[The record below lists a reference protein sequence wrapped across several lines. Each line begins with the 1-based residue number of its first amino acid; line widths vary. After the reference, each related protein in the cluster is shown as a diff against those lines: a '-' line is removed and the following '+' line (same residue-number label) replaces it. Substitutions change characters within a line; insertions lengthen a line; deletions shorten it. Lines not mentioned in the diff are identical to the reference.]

1 MSDKDYRETETGKT
15 GLWRI
20 IDSIEGDKV
29 IWIIVLLL
37 ILISVLAIFSS
48 TPLLSQESRIEIMK
62 SHGKVAVAGLALIF
76 ILYKF
81 VTKIGIY
88 RFFSQFGFILSIAL
102 LIILDGHGHLD
113 IGPLKAAYRNGA
125 WRTLEVNG
133 LQIHVFE
140 IVKVTMVMYLAWAFH
155 ALKEDRE
162 AMEQGAES
170 PTLRIANWLSEKK
183 GLEFMKK
190 PFAKRVLYVYGPAL
204 LTCALVMPGSNSSAI
219 FIALIL
225 IGTMLIGGT
234 PIRELLAAGA
244 AMIVLGALAFG
255 IYKISDGKMMSRMA
269 TFESRMS
276 ANYDTEILEKYRKGS
291 AEFYTALD
299 SIRQPYGAKVAV
311 YEGKLLGK
319 GIGNSTQKYS
329 VTHIY
334 SDYMY
339 SFIIEEYGLLGGIF
353 IIILY
358 LSLLARSSMIV
369 RMCSNEFAK
378 IAIGGLAFLITGQ
391 AFLHILVNSGII
403 PMTGQ
408 TLPLL
413 SDGASAFLTSCLAFG
428 IILSV
433 SRMAK
438 KKMKNV
444 EDAQLKYTDDIQAR
458 ISILE
463 QIEDDQQ
470 Q

>member
-1 MSDKDYRETETGKT
+1 MEDKDYREPETDKK

-62 SHGKVAVAGLALIF
+62 SHGKVAIAGLALIF
-76 ILYKF
+76 VLYKF

-88 RFFSQFGFILSIAL
+88 RFFSQFGFFVSLVL
-102 LIILDGHGHLD
+102 LILLDGHCKLGFINAQYL
-113 IGPLKAAYRNGA
+113 NGA
-125 WRTLEVNG
+125 WRTLSLMGV
-133 LQIHVFE
+133 QIHVFE
-140 IVKVTMVMYLAWAFH
+140 VVKVAMVMYLAWALH
-155 ALKEDRE
+155 ALKQDRE
-162 AMEQGAES
+162 ALERGEKS
-170 PTLRIANWLSEKK
+170 PTFWLANSLAEKR
-183 GLEFMKK
+183 GFEFMSK
-190 PFAKRVLYVYGPAL
+190 PFAKRSLYIYLPSL
-204 LTCALVMPGSNSSAI
+204 LVCGLVMPGSNSSAI
-219 FIALIL
+219 FIAFIL
-225 IGTMLIGGT
+225 IGTMLIGGI
-234 PIRELLAAGA
+234 PFKELLAAGA
-244 AMIVLGALAFG
+244 AMMVMACILFG
-255 IYKISDGKMMSRMA
+255 IYKASDGQQMRRMA
-269 TFESRMS
+269 TFESRMK
-276 ANYDTEILEKYRKGS
+276 ANYDTEILEKHRKES
-291 AEFYTALD
+291 PEFYHALD
-299 SIRQPYGAKVAV
+299 SIRQPYGARVAV
-311 YEGKLLGK
+311 HEGKLIGK

-334 SDYMY
+334 SDYMF
-339 SFIIEEYGLLGGIF
+339 SFIVEEYGLLGGIF

-358 LSLLARSSMIV
+358 LSLLARSSMTI
-369 RMCSNEFAK
+369 RLCSNEFAK

-391 AFLHILVNSGII
+391 AFLHIMVNSGII

-438 KKMKNV
+438 KKTRSV
-444 EDAQLKYTDDIQAR
+444 EEAQFKSSDDIQAR
-458 ISILE
+458 LSILE
-463 QIEDDQQ
+463 QIDDEQQ
-470 Q
+470 L

>member
-1 MSDKDYRETETGKT
+1 MEDKDYREPETEKK

-62 SHGKVAVAGLALIF
+62 SHGKVAIAGLALIF
-76 ILYKF
+76 VLYKF

-88 RFFSQFGFILSIAL
+88 RFFSQFGFFVSLVL
-102 LIILDGHGHLD
+102 LILLDGHCKLGFINAQYL
-113 IGPLKAAYRNGA
+113 NGA
-125 WRTLEVNG
+125 WRTLSLMGV
-133 LQIHVFE
+133 QIHVFE
-140 IVKVTMVMYLAWAFH
+140 VVKVAMVMYLAWALH
-155 ALKEDRE
+155 ALKQDRE
-162 AMEQGAES
+162 ALERGEKS
-170 PTLRIANWLSEKK
+170 PTFWLANSLAEKK
-183 GLEFMKK
+183 GFEFMAK
-190 PFAKRVLYVYGPAL
+190 PFAKRSLYIYLPSL
-204 LTCALVMPGSNSSAI
+204 LVCGLVMPGSNSSAI

-225 IGTMLIGGT
+225 IGTMLIGGI
-234 PIRELLAAGA
+234 PFKELLAAGA
-244 AMIVLGALAFG
+244 AMMVMAGILFG
-255 IYKISDGKMMSRMA
+255 IYKASDGQQMRRMA
-269 TFESRMS
+269 TLESRMK
-276 ANYDTEILEKYRKGS
+276 ANYDTEILEKYRKERP
-291 AEFYTALD
+291 EFYHALD
-299 SIRQPYGAKVAV
+299 SIRQPYGARAAV
-311 YEGKLLGK
+311 HEGKLIGK

-334 SDYMY
+334 TDYMF

-358 LSLLARSSMIV
+358 LSLLARSSMTI
-369 RMCSNEFAK
+369 RLCSNEFAK

-391 AFLHILVNSGII
+391 AFLHIMVNSGII

-413 SDGASAFLTSCLAFG
+413 SDGASAFLSSCLAFG

-438 KKMKNV
+438 KKTRSV
-444 EDAQLKYTDDIQAR
+444 EEAQFKSSDDIQAR
-458 ISILE
+458 LSILE
-463 QIEDDQQ
+463 QIDDEQQ
-470 Q
+470 L

>member
-1 MSDKDYRETETGKT
+1 MEHTESKT
-15 GLWRI
+15 PEITRRGLWNF
-20 IDSIEGDKV
+20 IDNIKGDKV

-48 TPLLSQESRIEIMK
+48 TPLLSEESRIEIMK
-62 SHGKVAVAGLALIF
+62 SHGKVAIAGLALIF

-81 VTKIGIY
+81 ITKIGIY
-88 RFFSQFGFILSIAL
+88 RFFSQFGFIVSIGL
-102 LIILDGHGHLD
+102 LLILDGHGHLD

-125 WRTLEVNG
+125 WRTLEIYG
-133 LQIHVFE
+133 LQIHVYE
-140 IVKVTMVMYLAWAFH
+140 IVKVAMVMYLAWAFH
-155 ALKEDRE
+155 ALKTDRE
-162 AMEQGAES
+162 DIEQGYES
-170 PTLRIANWLSEKK
+170 TALRIANRLGEKK

-190 PFAKRVLYVYGPAL
+190 PFAKRILYIYAPAL

-225 IGTMLIGGT
+225 IGTMLIGGI
-234 PIRELLAAGA
+234 PVKEILAAGA
-244 AMIVLGALAFG
+244 AMLVMGGILFG
-255 IYKISDGKMMSRMA
+255 IYKASDGKLMGRMA
-269 TFESRMS
+269 TLESRMS
-276 ANYDTEILEKYRKGS
+276 ANYDTEILKKYRTGS
-291 AEFYTALD
+291 ADFYEALD

-311 YEGKLLGK
+311 HEGKLLGK

-463 QIEDDQQ
+463 QIEDDHQQ
-470 Q
+470 

>member
-1 MSDKDYRETETGKT
+1 MEDKDYREPETEKK

-62 SHGKVAVAGLALIF
+62 SHGKVAIAGLALIF
-76 ILYKF
+76 VLYKF

-88 RFFSQFGFILSIAL
+88 RFFSQFGFFVSLGL
-102 LIILDGHGHLD
+102 LILLDGHCDLGF
-113 IGPLKAAYRNGA
+113 IKAQYLNGA
-125 WRTLEVNG
+125 WRTLSLMGV
-133 LQIHVFE
+133 QIHVFE
-140 IVKVTMVMYLAWAFH
+140 VVKVAMVMYLAWALH
-155 ALKEDRE
+155 ALKQDRE
-162 AMEQGAES
+162 ALERGGKS
-170 PTLRIANWLSEKK
+170 PTFWIANSLAEKK
-183 GLEFMKK
+183 GFEFMAK
-190 PFAKRVLYVYGPAL
+190 PFAKRSLYIYLPSL
-204 LTCALVMPGSNSSAI
+204 LVCGLVMPGSNSSAI

-225 IGTMLIGGT
+225 IGTMLIGGI
-234 PIRELLAAGA
+234 PFKELLAAGA
-244 AMIVLGALAFG
+244 AMMVMAGILFG
-255 IYKISDGKMMSRMA
+255 IYKASDGQQMRRMA
-269 TFESRMS
+269 TLESRIK
-276 ANYDTEILEKYRKGS
+276 ANYDTEILEKYRKES
-291 AEFYTALD
+291 PEFYHALD
-299 SIRQPYGAKVAV
+299 SIRQPYGARVAV
-311 YEGKLLGK
+311 HEGKLIGK

-334 SDYMY
+334 SDYMF

-358 LSLLARSSMIV
+358 LSLLARSSMTI
-369 RMCSNEFAK
+369 RLCSNEFAK

-391 AFLHILVNSGII
+391 AFLHIMVNSGII

-438 KKMKNV
+438 KKTRSV
-444 EDAQLKYTDDIQAR
+444 EEAQFKSSDDIQAR
-458 ISILE
+458 LSILE
-463 QIEDDQQ
+463 QIDDEQQ
-470 Q
+470 L

>member
-1 MSDKDYRETETGKT
+1 MEDKDYREPETEKK

-62 SHGKVAVAGLALIF
+62 SHGKVAIAGLALIF
-76 ILYKF
+76 VLYKF

-88 RFFSQFGFILSIAL
+88 RFFSQFGFFVSLVL
-102 LIILDGHGHLD
+102 LILLDGHCDLGF
-113 IGPLKAAYRNGA
+113 IKAQYLNGA
-125 WRTLEVNG
+125 WRTLSLMGV
-133 LQIHVFE
+133 QIHVFE
-140 IVKVTMVMYLAWAFH
+140 VVKVAMVMYLAWALH
-155 ALKEDRE
+155 ALKQDRE
-162 AMEQGAES
+162 ALERGEKS
-170 PTLRIANWLSEKK
+170 PTFWLANSLAEKK
-183 GLEFMKK
+183 GFEFMAK
-190 PFAKRVLYVYGPAL
+190 PFAKRSLYIYLPSL
-204 LTCALVMPGSNSSAI
+204 LVCGLVMPGSNSSAI

-225 IGTMLIGGT
+225 IGTMLIGGI
-234 PIRELLAAGA
+234 PFKELLAAGV
-244 AMIVLGALAFG
+244 AMMVMGGILFG
-255 IYKISDGKMMSRMA
+255 IYKASDGQLMRRMA
-269 TFESRMS
+269 TFESRMK
-276 ANYDTEILEKYRKGS
+276 ANYDTEILEKYRKES
-291 AEFYTALD
+291 PEFYHALD
-299 SIRQPYGAKVAV
+299 SIRQPYGARVAV
-311 YEGKLLGK
+311 HEGKLIGK

-334 SDYMY
+334 SDYMF

-358 LSLLARSSMIV
+358 LSLLARSSMTI
-369 RMCSNEFAK
+369 RLCSNEFAK

-391 AFLHILVNSGII
+391 AFLHIMVNSGII

-438 KKMKNV
+438 KKTRSV
-444 EDAQLKYTDDIQAR
+444 EEAQFKSSDDIQAR
-458 ISILE
+458 LSILE
-463 QIEDDQQ
+463 QIDDEQQ
-470 Q
+470 L

>member
-1 MSDKDYRETETGKT
+1 MEDKDYREPETEKK

-62 SHGKVAVAGLALIF
+62 SHGKVAIAGLALIF
-76 ILYKF
+76 VLYKF

-88 RFFSQFGFILSIAL
+88 RFFSQFGFFVSLAL
-102 LIILDGHGHLD
+102 LILLDGHCKLGFINAQYL
-113 IGPLKAAYRNGA
+113 NGA
-125 WRTLEVNG
+125 WRTLSLMGV
-133 LQIHVFE
+133 QIHVFE
-140 IVKVTMVMYLAWAFH
+140 VVKVAMVMYLAWALH
-155 ALKEDRE
+155 ALKQDRE
-162 AMEQGAES
+162 ALERGEKS
-170 PTLRIANWLSEKK
+170 PTFWLANSLAEKK
-183 GLEFMKK
+183 GFEFMAK
-190 PFAKRVLYVYGPAL
+190 PFAKRSLYIYLPSL
-204 LTCALVMPGSNSSAI
+204 LVCGLVMPGSNSSAI

-225 IGTMLIGGT
+225 IGTMLIGGI
-234 PIRELLAAGA
+234 PFKELLAAGA
-244 AMIVLGALAFG
+244 AMMVMAGILFG
-255 IYKISDGKMMSRMA
+255 IYKASDGQLMRRMA
-269 TFESRMS
+269 TFESRMK
-276 ANYDTEILEKYRKGS
+276 ANYDTEILEKYRKES
-291 AEFYTALD
+291 PEFYHALD
-299 SIRQPYGAKVAV
+299 SIRQPYGARVAV
-311 YEGKLLGK
+311 HEGKLIGK

-334 SDYMY
+334 SDYMF

-358 LSLLARSSMIV
+358 LSLLARSSMTI
-369 RMCSNEFAK
+369 RLCSNEFAK

-391 AFLHILVNSGII
+391 AFLHIMVNSGII

-438 KKMKNV
+438 KKTRSV
-444 EDAQLKYTDDIQAR
+444 EEAQFKSSDDIQAR
-458 ISILE
+458 LSILE
-463 QIEDDQQ
+463 QIDDEQQ
-470 Q
+470 L

>member
-1 MSDKDYRETETGKT
+1 MEDKDYREPETDKK

-62 SHGKVAVAGLALIF
+62 SHGKVAIAGLALIF
-76 ILYKF
+76 VLYKF

-88 RFFSQFGFILSIAL
+88 RFFSQFGFFVSLVL
-102 LIILDGHGHLD
+102 LILLDGHCKLGFINAQYL
-113 IGPLKAAYRNGA
+113 NGA
-125 WRTLEVNG
+125 WRTLSLMGV
-133 LQIHVFE
+133 QIHVFE
-140 IVKVTMVMYLAWAFH
+140 VVKVAMVMYLAWALH
-155 ALKEDRE
+155 ALKQDRE
-162 AMEQGAES
+162 ALERGEKS
-170 PTLRIANWLSEKK
+170 PTFWLANSLAEKK
-183 GLEFMKK
+183 GFEFMSK
-190 PFAKRVLYVYGPAL
+190 PFAKRSLYIYLPSL
-204 LTCALVMPGSNSSAI
+204 LVCGLVMPGSNSSAI
-219 FIALIL
+219 FIAFIL
-225 IGTMLIGGT
+225 IGTMLIGGI
-234 PIRELLAAGA
+234 PFKELLAAGA
-244 AMIVLGALAFG
+244 AMMVMACILFG
-255 IYKISDGKMMSRMA
+255 IYKASDGQLMRRMA
-269 TFESRMS
+269 TFESRMK
-276 ANYDTEILEKYRKGS
+276 ANYDTEILEKHRKES
-291 AEFYTALD
+291 PEFYHALD
-299 SIRQPYGAKVAV
+299 SIRQPYGARVAV
-311 YEGKLLGK
+311 HEGKLIGK

-334 SDYMY
+334 SDYMF
-339 SFIIEEYGLLGGIF
+339 SFIVEEYGLLGGIF

-358 LSLLARSSMIV
+358 LSLLARSSMTI
-369 RMCSNEFAK
+369 RLCSNEFAK

-391 AFLHILVNSGII
+391 AFLHIMVNSGII

-438 KKMKNV
+438 KKTRSV
-444 EDAQLKYTDDIQAR
+444 EEAQFKSSDDIQAR
-458 ISILE
+458 LSILE
-463 QIEDDQQ
+463 QIDDEQQ
-470 Q
+470 L

>member
-1 MSDKDYRETETGKT
+1 MEGKDYREPETDKK

-62 SHGKVAVAGLALIF
+62 SHGKVAIAGLALIF
-76 ILYKF
+76 VLYKF

-88 RFFSQFGFILSIAL
+88 RFFSQFGFFVSLVL
-102 LIILDGHGHLD
+102 LILLDGHCKLGFINAQYL
-113 IGPLKAAYRNGA
+113 NGA
-125 WRTLEVNG
+125 WRTLSLMGV
-133 LQIHVFE
+133 QIHVFE
-140 IVKVTMVMYLAWAFH
+140 VVKVAMVMYLAWALH
-155 ALKEDRE
+155 ALKQDRE
-162 AMEQGAES
+162 ALERGEKS
-170 PTLRIANWLSEKK
+170 PTFWLANSLAEKK
-183 GLEFMKK
+183 GFEFMSK
-190 PFAKRVLYVYGPAL
+190 PFAKRSLYIYLPSL
-204 LTCALVMPGSNSSAI
+204 LVCGLVMPGSNSSAI
-219 FIALIL
+219 FIAFIL
-225 IGTMLIGGT
+225 IGTMLIGGI
-234 PIRELLAAGA
+234 PFKELLAAGA
-244 AMIVLGALAFG
+244 AMMVMACILFG
-255 IYKISDGKMMSRMA
+255 IYKASDGQQMRRMA
-269 TFESRMS
+269 TFESRMK
-276 ANYDTEILEKYRKGS
+276 ANYDTEILEKHRKES
-291 AEFYTALD
+291 PEFYHALD
-299 SIRQPYGAKVAV
+299 SIRQPYGARVAV
-311 YEGKLLGK
+311 HEGKLIGK

-334 SDYMY
+334 SDYMF
-339 SFIIEEYGLLGGIF
+339 SFIVEEYGLLGGIF

-358 LSLLARSSMIV
+358 LSLLARSSMTI
-369 RMCSNEFAK
+369 RLCSTEFAK

-391 AFLHILVNSGII
+391 AFLHIMVNSGII

-438 KKMKNV
+438 KKTRSV
-444 EDAQLKYTDDIQAR
+444 EEAQFKSSDDIQAR
-458 ISILE
+458 LSILE
-463 QIEDDQQ
+463 QIDDEQQ
-470 Q
+470 L

>member
-1 MSDKDYRETETGKT
+1 MEDKDYREPETEKK

-62 SHGKVAVAGLALIF
+62 SHGKVAIAGLALIF
-76 ILYKF
+76 VLYKF

-88 RFFSQFGFILSIAL
+88 RFFSQFGFFVSLGL
-102 LIILDGHGHLD
+102 LILLDGHCDLGF
-113 IGPLKAAYRNGA
+113 IKAQYLNGA
-125 WRTLEVNG
+125 WRTLSLMGV
-133 LQIHVFE
+133 QIHVFE
-140 IVKVTMVMYLAWAFH
+140 VVKVAMVMYLAWALH
-155 ALKEDRE
+155 ALKQDRE
-162 AMEQGAES
+162 ALERGEKS
-170 PTLRIANWLSEKK
+170 PTFWLANSLAEKK
-183 GLEFMKK
+183 GFEFMAK
-190 PFAKRVLYVYGPAL
+190 PFAKRSLYIYLPSL
-204 LTCALVMPGSNSSAI
+204 LVCGLVMPGSNSSAI

-225 IGTMLIGGT
+225 IGTMLIGGI
-234 PIRELLAAGA
+234 PFKELLAAGA
-244 AMIVLGALAFG
+244 AMMVMAGILFG
-255 IYKISDGKMMSRMA
+255 IYKASDGQQMRRMA
-269 TFESRMS
+269 TLESRMK
-276 ANYDTEILEKYRKGS
+276 ANYDTEILEKYRKES
-291 AEFYTALD
+291 PEFYHALD
-299 SIRQPYGAKVAV
+299 SIRQPYGARVAV
-311 YEGKLLGK
+311 HEGKLIGK

-334 SDYMY
+334 SDYMF

-358 LSLLARSSMIV
+358 LSLLARSSMTI
-369 RMCSNEFAK
+369 RLCSNEFAK

-391 AFLHILVNSGII
+391 AFLHIMVNSGII

-438 KKMKNV
+438 KKTRSV
-444 EDAQLKYTDDIQAR
+444 EEAQFKSSDDIQAR
-458 ISILE
+458 LSILE
-463 QIEDDQQ
+463 QIDDEQQ
-470 Q
+470 L

>member
-1 MSDKDYRETETGKT
+1 MEDKDYREPETEKK

-62 SHGKVAVAGLALIF
+62 SHGKVAIAGLALIF
-76 ILYKF
+76 VLYKF

-88 RFFSQFGFILSIAL
+88 RFFSQFGFFVSLVL
-102 LIILDGHGHLD
+102 LILLDGHCKLGFINAQYL
-113 IGPLKAAYRNGA
+113 NGA
-125 WRTLEVNG
+125 WRTLSLMGV
-133 LQIHVFE
+133 QIHVFE
-140 IVKVTMVMYLAWAFH
+140 VVKVAMVMYLAWALH
-155 ALKEDRE
+155 ALKQDRE
-162 AMEQGAES
+162 ALERGEKS
-170 PTLRIANWLSEKK
+170 PTFWLANSLAEKK
-183 GLEFMKK
+183 GFEFMEK
-190 PFAKRVLYVYGPAL
+190 PFAKRSLYIYLPSL
-204 LTCALVMPGSNSSAI
+204 LVCGLVMPGSNSSAI

-225 IGTMLIGGT
+225 IGTMLIGGI
-234 PIRELLAAGA
+234 PFKELLAAGA
-244 AMIVLGALAFG
+244 AMMVMAGILFG
-255 IYKISDGKMMSRMA
+255 IYKASDGQQMRRMA
-269 TFESRMS
+269 TLESRMK
-276 ANYDTEILEKYRKGS
+276 ANYDTEILEKYRKES
-291 AEFYTALD
+291 PEFYHALD
-299 SIRQPYGAKVAV
+299 SIRQPYGARVAV
-311 YEGKLLGK
+311 HEGKLIGK

-334 SDYMY
+334 SDYMF

-358 LSLLARSSMIV
+358 LSLLARSSMTI
-369 RMCSNEFAK
+369 RLCSNEFAK

-391 AFLHILVNSGII
+391 AFLHIMVNSGII

-438 KKMKNV
+438 KKTRSV
-444 EDAQLKYTDDIQAR
+444 EEAQFKSSDDIQAR
-458 ISILE
+458 LSILE
-463 QIEDDQQ
+463 QIDDEQQ
-470 Q
+470 L

>member
-1 MSDKDYRETETGKT
+1 MEDKDYREPETEKK

-62 SHGKVAVAGLALIF
+62 SHGKVAIAGLALIF
-76 ILYKF
+76 VLYKF

-88 RFFSQFGFILSIAL
+88 RFFSQFGFFVSLVL
-102 LIILDGHGHLD
+102 LILLDGHCKLGFINAQYL
-113 IGPLKAAYRNGA
+113 NGA
-125 WRTLEVNG
+125 WRTLSLMGV
-133 LQIHVFE
+133 QIHVFE
-140 IVKVTMVMYLAWAFH
+140 VVKVAMVMYLAWALH
-155 ALKEDRE
+155 ALKQDRE
-162 AMEQGAES
+162 ALERGEKS
-170 PTLRIANWLSEKK
+170 PTFWLANSLAEKK
-183 GLEFMKK
+183 GFEFMAK
-190 PFAKRVLYVYGPAL
+190 PFAKRSLYIYLPSVLVCG
-204 LTCALVMPGSNSSAI
+204 LVMPGSNSSAI

-225 IGTMLIGGT
+225 IGTMLIGGI
-234 PIRELLAAGA
+234 PFKELLAAGA
-244 AMIVLGALAFG
+244 AMMVMAGILFG
-255 IYKISDGKMMSRMA
+255 IYKASDGQLMRRMA
-269 TFESRMS
+269 TLESRMK
-276 ANYDTEILEKYRKGS
+276 ANYDTEILEKYRKES
-291 AEFYTALD
+291 PEFYHALD
-299 SIRQPYGAKVAV
+299 SIRQPYGARVAV
-311 YEGKLLGK
+311 HEGKLIGK

-334 SDYMY
+334 SDYMF

-358 LSLLARSSMIV
+358 LSLLARSSMTI
-369 RMCSNEFAK
+369 RLCSNEFAK

-391 AFLHILVNSGII
+391 AFLHIMVNSGII

-438 KKMKNV
+438 KKTRSV
-444 EDAQLKYTDDIQAR
+444 EEAQFKSSDDIQAR
-458 ISILE
+458 LSILE
-463 QIEDDQQ
+463 QIDDEQQ
-470 Q
+470 L

>member
-1 MSDKDYRETETGKT
+1 MEDKDYREPETEKK

-62 SHGKVAVAGLALIF
+62 SHGKVAIAGLALIF
-76 ILYKF
+76 VLYKF

-88 RFFSQFGFILSIAL
+88 RFFSQFGFFVSLVL
-102 LIILDGHGHLD
+102 LILLDGHCKLGFINAQYL
-113 IGPLKAAYRNGA
+113 NGA
-125 WRTLEVNG
+125 WRTLSLMGV
-133 LQIHVFE
+133 QIHVFE
-140 IVKVTMVMYLAWAFH
+140 VVKVAMVMYLAWALH
-155 ALKEDRE
+155 ALKQDRE
-162 AMEQGAES
+162 ALERGEKS
-170 PTLRIANWLSEKK
+170 PTFWLANSLAEKK
-183 GLEFMKK
+183 GFEFMAK
-190 PFAKRVLYVYGPAL
+190 PLAKRSLYIYLPSVLVCG
-204 LTCALVMPGSNSSAI
+204 LVMPGSNSSAI

-225 IGTMLIGGT
+225 IGTMLIGGI
-234 PIRELLAAGA
+234 PLKELLAAGA
-244 AMIVLGALAFG
+244 AMMVMAGILFG
-255 IYKISDGKMMSRMA
+255 IYKASDGQLMRRMA
-269 TFESRMS
+269 TFESRMK
-276 ANYDTEILEKYRKGS
+276 ANYDTEILEKYRKES
-291 AEFYTALD
+291 AEFYHALD
-299 SIRQPYGAKVAV
+299 SIRQPYGARVAV
-311 YEGKLLGK
+311 HEGKLIGK

-334 SDYMY
+334 SDYMF

-358 LSLLARSSMIV
+358 LSLLARSSMTI
-369 RMCSNEFAK
+369 RLCSNEFAK

-391 AFLHILVNSGII
+391 AFLHIMVNSGII

-438 KKMKNV
+438 KKTRSV
-444 EDAQLKYTDDIQAR
+444 EEAQFKSSDDIQAR
-458 ISILE
+458 LSILE
-463 QIEDDQQ
+463 QIDDEQQ
-470 Q
+470 L

>member
-1 MSDKDYRETETGKT
+1 MEDKDYREPETEKK

-62 SHGKVAVAGLALIF
+62 SHGKVAITGLALIF
-76 ILYKF
+76 VLYKF

-88 RFFSQFGFILSIAL
+88 RFFSQFGFFVSLVL
-102 LIILDGHGHLD
+102 LILLDGHCKLGFINAQYL
-113 IGPLKAAYRNGA
+113 NGA
-125 WRTLEVNG
+125 WRTLSLMGV
-133 LQIHVFE
+133 QIHVFE
-140 IVKVTMVMYLAWAFH
+140 VVKVAMVMYLAWALH
-155 ALKEDRE
+155 ALKQDRE
-162 AMEQGAES
+162 ALERGEKS
-170 PTLRIANWLSEKK
+170 PTFWLANSLAEKK
-183 GLEFMKK
+183 GFEFMAK
-190 PFAKRVLYVYGPAL
+190 PFAKRSLYIYLPSL
-204 LTCALVMPGSNSSAI
+204 LVCGLVMPGSNSSAI

-225 IGTMLIGGT
+225 IGTMLIGGI
-234 PIRELLAAGA
+234 PFKELLAAGA
-244 AMIVLGALAFG
+244 AMMVMAGILFG
-255 IYKISDGKMMSRMA
+255 IYKASDGQQMRRMA
-269 TFESRMS
+269 TLESRMK
-276 ANYDTEILEKYRKGS
+276 ANYDTEILEKYRKES
-291 AEFYTALD
+291 PEFYHALD
-299 SIRQPYGAKVAV
+299 SIRQPYGARVAV
-311 YEGKLLGK
+311 HEGKLIGK

-334 SDYMY
+334 SDYMF

-358 LSLLARSSMIV
+358 LSLLARSSMTI
-369 RMCSNEFAK
+369 RLCSNEFAK

-391 AFLHILVNSGII
+391 AFLHIMVNSGII

-438 KKMKNV
+438 KKTRSV
-444 EDAQLKYTDDIQAR
+444 EEAQFKSSDDIQAR
-458 ISILE
+458 LSILE
-463 QIEDDQQ
+463 QIDDEQQ
-470 Q
+470 L

>member
-1 MSDKDYRETETGKT
+1 MAEMDYREPETEKK

-48 TPLLSQESRIEIMK
+48 TPLLSEESRIEIMK
-62 SHGKVAVAGLALIF
+62 SHGLVAVSGLALIF
-76 ILYKF
+76 VLYKF
-81 VTKIGIY
+81 VTRIGIY
-88 RFFSQFGFILSIAL
+88 RFFSQFGFFVSLILL
-102 LIILDGHGHLD
+102 LILDGHGNLGF
-113 IGPLKAAYRNGA
+113 IRAQYLNGA
-125 WRTLEVNG
+125 WRTLEMFG

-140 IVKVTMVMYLAWAFH
+140 VVKVAMVMYLAWAMH
-155 ALKEDRE
+155 ALKQDKE
-162 AMEQGAES
+162 ALEQGLKS
-170 PTLRIANWLSEKK
+170 PTLSIANRVAEKK
-183 GLEFMKK
+183 GMEFMAR
-190 PFAKRVLYVYGPAL
+190 PFSKRALYIYLPSL
-204 LTCALVMPGSNSSAI
+204 LVCGLVMPGSNSSAI

-225 IGTMLIGGT
+225 IGIMLIGGI
-234 PIRELLAAGA
+234 PIKELLAAGA
-244 AMIVLGALAFG
+244 AMVVMVGILFG
-255 IYKISDGKMMSRMA
+255 IYKATDGEVMGRMA
-269 TFESRMS
+269 TFESRVK
-276 ANYDTEILEKYRKGS
+276 ANYDTEILEKYREGS
-291 AEFYTALD
+291 AEFYNALD

-311 YEGKLLGK
+311 HEGKLLGK

-334 SDYMY
+334 SDYMF
-339 SFIIEEYGLLGGIF
+339 SFIIEEYGLIGGLF

-369 RMCSNEFAK
+369 RLCSNEFAK

-413 SDGASAFLTSCLAFG
+413 SDGASAFLISCLAFG
-428 IILSV
+428 IILSI
-433 SRMAK
+433 SRMANK
-438 KKMKNV
+438 KIKTV
-444 EDAQLKYTDDIQAR
+444 EESELRSADDIQAR
-458 ISILE
+458 MMILE
-463 QIEDDQQ
+463 QIDDEQQ
-470 Q
+470 S

>member
-1 MSDKDYRETETGKT
+1 MEDKDYREPETEKK

-62 SHGKVAVAGLALIF
+62 SHGKVAIAGLALIF
-76 ILYKF
+76 VLYKF

-88 RFFSQFGFILSIAL
+88 RFFSQFGFFVSLVL
-102 LIILDGHGHLD
+102 LILLDGHCKLGFINAQYL
-113 IGPLKAAYRNGA
+113 NGA
-125 WRTLEVNG
+125 WRTLSLMGV
-133 LQIHVFE
+133 QIHVFE
-140 IVKVTMVMYLAWAFH
+140 VVKVAMVMYLAWALH
-155 ALKEDRE
+155 ALKQDRE
-162 AMEQGAES
+162 ALERGEKS
-170 PTLRIANWLSEKK
+170 PTFWLANSLAEKK
-183 GLEFMKK
+183 GFEFMAK
-190 PFAKRVLYVYGPAL
+190 PFAKRSLYIYLPSL
-204 LTCALVMPGSNSSAI
+204 LVCGLVMPGSNSSAI

-225 IGTMLIGGT
+225 IGTMLIGGI
-234 PIRELLAAGA
+234 PFKELLAAGA
-244 AMIVLGALAFG
+244 AMMVMAGILFG
-255 IYKISDGKMMSRMA
+255 IYKTSDGQQMRRMA
-269 TFESRMS
+269 TLESRMK
-276 ANYDTEILEKYRKGS
+276 ANYDTEILEKYRKES
-291 AEFYTALD
+291 PEFYHALD
-299 SIRQPYGAKVAV
+299 SIRQPYGARVAV
-311 YEGKLLGK
+311 HEGKLIGK

-334 SDYMY
+334 SDYMF

-358 LSLLARSSMIV
+358 LSLLARSSMTI
-369 RMCSNEFAK
+369 RLCSNEFAK

-391 AFLHILVNSGII
+391 AFLHIMVNSGII

-438 KKMKNV
+438 KKTRSV
-444 EDAQLKYTDDIQAR
+444 EEAQFKSSDDIQAR
-458 ISILE
+458 LSILE
-463 QIEDDQQ
+463 QIDDEQQ
-470 Q
+470 L

>member
-1 MSDKDYRETETGKT
+1 MEDKDYREPETEKK

-62 SHGKVAVAGLALIF
+62 SHGKVAIAGLALIF
-76 ILYKF
+76 VLYKF

-88 RFFSQFGFILSIAL
+88 RFFSQFGFFVSLVL
-102 LIILDGHGHLD
+102 LILLDGHCKLGFINAQYL
-113 IGPLKAAYRNGA
+113 NGA
-125 WRTLEVNG
+125 WRTLSLMGV
-133 LQIHVFE
+133 QIHVFE
-140 IVKVTMVMYLAWAFH
+140 VVKVAMVMYLAWALH
-155 ALKEDRE
+155 ALKQDRE
-162 AMEQGAES
+162 ALERGGKS
-170 PTLRIANWLSEKK
+170 PTFWLANSLAEKK
-183 GLEFMKK
+183 GFEFMAK
-190 PFAKRVLYVYGPAL
+190 PFAKRSLYIYLPSVLVCG
-204 LTCALVMPGSNSSAI
+204 LVMPGSNSSAI

-225 IGTMLIGGT
+225 IGTMLIGGI
-234 PIRELLAAGA
+234 PFKELLAAGA
-244 AMIVLGALAFG
+244 AMMVMAGILFG
-255 IYKISDGKMMSRMA
+255 IYKASDGQQMRRMA
-269 TFESRMS
+269 TLESRMK
-276 ANYDTEILEKYRKGS
+276 ANYDTEILEKYRKES
-291 AEFYTALD
+291 PEFYHALD
-299 SIRQPYGAKVAV
+299 SIRQPYGARVAV
-311 YEGKLLGK
+311 HEGKLIGK

-334 SDYMY
+334 SDYMF

-358 LSLLARSSMIV
+358 LSLLARSSMTI
-369 RMCSNEFAK
+369 RLCSNEFAK

-391 AFLHILVNSGII
+391 AFLHIMVNSGII

-413 SDGASAFLTSCLAFG
+413 SDGASSFLTSCLAFG

-438 KKMKNV
+438 KKTRSV
-444 EDAQLKYTDDIQAR
+444 EEAQFKSSDDIQAR
-458 ISILE
+458 LSILE
-463 QIEDDQQ
+463 QIDDEQQ
-470 Q
+470 L

>member
-1 MSDKDYRETETGKT
+1 MEDKDYREPETEKK

-62 SHGKVAVAGLALIF
+62 SHGKVAIAGLALIF
-76 ILYKF
+76 VLYKF

-88 RFFSQFGFILSIAL
+88 RFFSQFGFFVSLVL
-102 LIILDGHGHLD
+102 LILLDGHCKLGFINAQYL
-113 IGPLKAAYRNGA
+113 NGA
-125 WRTLEVNG
+125 WRTLSLMGV
-133 LQIHVFE
+133 QIHVFE
-140 IVKVTMVMYLAWAFH
+140 VVKVAMVMYLAWALH
-155 ALKEDRE
+155 ALKQDRE
-162 AMEQGAES
+162 ALEKGGKS
-170 PTLRIANWLSEKK
+170 PTFWIANTLAEKK
-183 GLEFMKK
+183 GFEFMAK
-190 PFAKRVLYVYGPAL
+190 PFAKRSLYIYLPSL
-204 LTCALVMPGSNSSAI
+204 LVCGLVMPGSNSSAI

-225 IGTMLIGGT
+225 IGTMLIGGI
-234 PIRELLAAGA
+234 PFKELLAAGA
-244 AMIVLGALAFG
+244 AMMVMAGILFG
-255 IYKISDGKMMSRMA
+255 IYKASDGQLMRRMA
-269 TFESRMS
+269 TFESRMK
-276 ANYDTEILEKYRKGS
+276 ANYDTEILEKYRRES
-291 AEFYTALD
+291 PEFYHALD
-299 SIRQPYGAKVAV
+299 SIRQPYGARVAV
-311 YEGKLLGK
+311 HEGKLIGK

-334 SDYMY
+334 SDYMF

-358 LSLLARSSMIV
+358 LSLLARSSMTI
-369 RMCSNEFAK
+369 RLCSNEFAK

-391 AFLHILVNSGII
+391 AFLHIMVNSGII

-438 KKMKNV
+438 KKTRSV
-444 EDAQLKYTDDIQAR
+444 EEAQFKSSDDIQAR
-458 ISILE
+458 LSILE
-463 QIEDDQQ
+463 QIDDEQQ
-470 Q
+470 L

>member
-1 MSDKDYRETETGKT
+1 MEDKDYREPETEKK

-20 IDSIEGDKV
+20 IDNIEGDKV

-62 SHGKVAVAGLALIF
+62 SHGKVAIAGLALIF
-76 ILYKF
+76 VLYKF

-88 RFFSQFGFILSIAL
+88 RFFSQFGFFVSLVL
-102 LIILDGHGHLD
+102 LILLDGHCKLGFINAQYL
-113 IGPLKAAYRNGA
+113 NGA
-125 WRTLEVNG
+125 WRTLSLMGV
-133 LQIHVFE
+133 QIHVFE
-140 IVKVTMVMYLAWAFH
+140 VVKVAMVMYLAWALH
-155 ALKEDRE
+155 ALKQDRE
-162 AMEQGAES
+162 ALERGEKS
-170 PTLRIANWLSEKK
+170 PTFWLANSLAEKK
-183 GLEFMKK
+183 GFEFMAK
-190 PFAKRVLYVYGPAL
+190 PFAKRSLYIYLPSL
-204 LTCALVMPGSNSSAI
+204 LVCGLVMPGSNSSAI

-225 IGTMLIGGT
+225 IGTMLIGGI
-234 PIRELLAAGA
+234 PFKELLAAGA
-244 AMIVLGALAFG
+244 AMMVMAGILFG
-255 IYKISDGKMMSRMA
+255 IYKASDGQQMRRMA
-269 TFESRMS
+269 TLESRMK
-276 ANYDTEILEKYRKGS
+276 ANYDTEILEKYRKES
-291 AEFYTALD
+291 PEFYHALD
-299 SIRQPYGAKVAV
+299 SIRQPYGARVAV
-311 YEGKLLGK
+311 HEGKLIGK

-334 SDYMY
+334 SDYMF

-358 LSLLARSSMIV
+358 LSLLARSSMTI
-369 RMCSNEFAK
+369 RLCSNEFAK

-391 AFLHILVNSGII
+391 AFLHIMVNSGII

-438 KKMKNV
+438 KKTRSV
-444 EDAQLKYTDDIQAR
+444 EEAQFKSSDDIQAR
-458 ISILE
+458 LSILE
-463 QIEDDQQ
+463 QIDDEQQ
-470 Q
+470 L

>member
-1 MSDKDYRETETGKT
+1 MEDKDYREPETEKK

-62 SHGKVAVAGLALIF
+62 SHGKVAIAGLALIF
-76 ILYKF
+76 VLYKF

-88 RFFSQFGFILSIAL
+88 RFFSQFGFFVSLVL
-102 LIILDGHGHLD
+102 LILLDGHCKLGFINAQYL
-113 IGPLKAAYRNGA
+113 NGA
-125 WRTLEVNG
+125 WRTLSLMGV
-133 LQIHVFE
+133 QIHVFE
-140 IVKVTMVMYLAWAFH
+140 VVKVAMVMYLAWALH
-155 ALKEDRE
+155 ALKQDRE
-162 AMEQGAES
+162 ALERGEKS
-170 PTLRIANWLSEKK
+170 PTFWLANSLAEKK
-183 GLEFMKK
+183 GFEFMAK
-190 PFAKRVLYVYGPAL
+190 PFAKRSLYIYLPSVLVCG
-204 LTCALVMPGSNSSAI
+204 LVMPGSNSSAI

-225 IGTMLIGGT
+225 IGTMLIGGI
-234 PIRELLAAGA
+234 PFKELLAAGA
-244 AMIVLGALAFG
+244 AMMVMAGILFG
-255 IYKISDGKMMSRMA
+255 IYKASDGQLMRRMA
-269 TFESRMS
+269 TFESRMK
-276 ANYDTEILEKYRKGS
+276 ANYDTEILEKYRKES
-291 AEFYTALD
+291 PEFYHALD
-299 SIRQPYGAKVAV
+299 SIRQPYGARVAV
-311 YEGKLLGK
+311 HEGKLIGK

-334 SDYMY
+334 SDYMF

-358 LSLLARSSMIV
+358 LSLLARSSMII
-369 RMCSNEFAK
+369 RLCSNEFAK

-391 AFLHILVNSGII
+391 AFLHIMVNSGII

-438 KKMKNV
+438 KKTRSV
-444 EDAQLKYTDDIQAR
+444 EEAQFKSSDDIQAR
-458 ISILE
+458 LSILE
-463 QIEDDQQ
+463 QIDDEQQ
-470 Q
+470 L

>member
-1 MSDKDYRETETGKT
+1 MEDKDYREPETEKK

-62 SHGKVAVAGLALIF
+62 SHGKVAIAGLVLIF
-76 ILYKF
+76 VLYKF

-88 RFFSQFGFILSIAL
+88 RFFSQFGFFVSLVL
-102 LIILDGHGHLD
+102 LILLDGHCKLGFINAQYL
-113 IGPLKAAYRNGA
+113 NGA
-125 WRTLEVNG
+125 WRTLSLMGV
-133 LQIHVFE
+133 QIHVFE
-140 IVKVTMVMYLAWAFH
+140 VVKVAMVMYLAWALH
-155 ALKEDRE
+155 ALKQDRE
-162 AMEQGAES
+162 ALERGEKS
-170 PTLRIANWLSEKK
+170 PTFWLANSLAEKK
-183 GLEFMKK
+183 GFEFMAK
-190 PFAKRVLYVYGPAL
+190 PFAKRSLYIYLPSL
-204 LTCALVMPGSNSSAI
+204 LVCGLVMPGSNSSAI

-225 IGTMLIGGT
+225 IGTMLIGGI
-234 PIRELLAAGA
+234 PFKELLAAGA
-244 AMIVLGALAFG
+244 AMMVMAGILFG
-255 IYKISDGKMMSRMA
+255 IYKASDGQQMRRMA
-269 TFESRMS
+269 TLESRIK
-276 ANYDTEILEKYRKGS
+276 ANYDTEILEKYRKES
-291 AEFYTALD
+291 PEFYHALD
-299 SIRQPYGAKVAV
+299 SIRQPYGARVAV
-311 YEGKLLGK
+311 HEGKLIGK

-334 SDYMY
+334 SDYMF

-358 LSLLARSSMIV
+358 LSLLARSSMTI
-369 RMCSNEFAK
+369 RLCSNEFAK

-391 AFLHILVNSGII
+391 AFLHIMVNSGII

-438 KKMKNV
+438 KKTRSV
-444 EDAQLKYTDDIQAR
+444 EEAQFKSSDDIQAR
-458 ISILE
+458 LSILE
-463 QIEDDQQ
+463 QIDDEQQ
-470 Q
+470 L

>member
-1 MSDKDYRETETGKT
+1 MEDKDYREPETEKK

-62 SHGKVAVAGLALIF
+62 SHGKVAIAGLALIF

-88 RFFSQFGFILSIAL
+88 RFFSQFGFFVSLVL
-102 LIILDGHGHLD
+102 LILLDGHCKLGFINAQYL
-113 IGPLKAAYRNGA
+113 NGA
-125 WRTLEVNG
+125 WRTLSLMGV
-133 LQIHVFE
+133 QIHVFE
-140 IVKVTMVMYLAWAFH
+140 VVKVAMVMYLAWALH
-155 ALKEDRE
+155 ALKQDRE
-162 AMEQGAES
+162 ALERGEKS
-170 PTLRIANWLSEKK
+170 PTFWLANSLAEKK
-183 GLEFMKK
+183 GFEFMAK
-190 PFAKRVLYVYGPAL
+190 PFAKRSLYIYLPSL
-204 LTCALVMPGSNSSAI
+204 LVCGLVMPGSNSSAI

-225 IGTMLIGGT
+225 IGTMLIGGI
-234 PIRELLAAGA
+234 PFKELLAAGA
-244 AMIVLGALAFG
+244 AMMVMAGILFG
-255 IYKISDGKMMSRMA
+255 IYKASDGQQMRRMA
-269 TFESRMS
+269 TLESRMK
-276 ANYDTEILEKYRKGS
+276 ANYDTEILEKYRKES
-291 AEFYTALD
+291 PEFYHALD
-299 SIRQPYGAKVAV
+299 SIRQPYGARVAV
-311 YEGKLLGK
+311 HEGKLIGK

-334 SDYMY
+334 SDYMF

-358 LSLLARSSMIV
+358 LSLLARSSMTI
-369 RMCSNEFAK
+369 RLCSNEFAK

-391 AFLHILVNSGII
+391 AFLHIMVNSGII

-433 SRMAK
+433 SQITK
-438 KKMKNV
+438 KKTRSV
-444 EDAQLKYTDDIQAR
+444 EKAQFKSSDDIQAR
-458 ISILE
+458 LSILE
-463 QIEDDQQ
+463 QIDDEQQ
-470 Q
+470 L

>member
-1 MSDKDYRETETGKT
+1 MEDKDYREPETEKK

-62 SHGKVAVAGLALIF
+62 SHGKVAIAGLALIF
-76 ILYKF
+76 VLYKF

-88 RFFSQFGFILSIAL
+88 RFFSQFGFFVSLVL
-102 LIILDGHGHLD
+102 LILLDGHCDLGF
-113 IGPLKAAYRNGA
+113 IKAQYLNGA
-125 WRTLEVNG
+125 WRTLSLMGV
-133 LQIHVFE
+133 QIHVFE
-140 IVKVTMVMYLAWAFH
+140 VVKVAMVMYLAWALH
-155 ALKEDRE
+155 ALKQDRE
-162 AMEQGAES
+162 ALERGEKS
-170 PTLRIANWLSEKK
+170 PTFWLANSLAEKK
-183 GLEFMKK
+183 GFEFMAK
-190 PFAKRVLYVYGPAL
+190 PFAKRSLYIYLPSL
-204 LTCALVMPGSNSSAI
+204 LVCGLVMPGSNSSAI

-225 IGTMLIGGT
+225 IGTMLIGGI
-234 PIRELLAAGA
+234 PFKELLAAGA
-244 AMIVLGALAFG
+244 AMMVMAGILFG
-255 IYKISDGKMMSRMA
+255 IYKASDGQLMRRMA
-269 TFESRMS
+269 TLESRMK
-276 ANYDTEILEKYRKGS
+276 ANYDTEILEKYRKES
-291 AEFYTALD
+291 PEFYHALD
-299 SIRQPYGAKVAV
+299 SIRQPYGARVAV
-311 YEGKLLGK
+311 HEGKLIGK

-334 SDYMY
+334 SDYMF

-358 LSLLARSSMIV
+358 LSLLARSSMTI
-369 RMCSNEFAK
+369 RLCSNEFAK

-391 AFLHILVNSGII
+391 AFLHIMVNSGII

-438 KKMKNV
+438 KKTRSV
-444 EDAQLKYTDDIQAR
+444 EEAQFKSSDDIQAR
-458 ISILE
+458 LSILE
-463 QIEDDQQ
+463 QIDDEQQ
-470 Q
+470 L

>member
-1 MSDKDYRETETGKT
+1 MEDKDYREPETEKK

-62 SHGKVAVAGLALIF
+62 SHGKVAIAGLALIF
-76 ILYKF
+76 VLYKF

-88 RFFSQFGFILSIAL
+88 RFFSQFGFFVSLVL
-102 LIILDGHGHLD
+102 LILLDGHCKLGFINAQYL
-113 IGPLKAAYRNGA
+113 NGA
-125 WRTLEVNG
+125 WRTLSLMGV
-133 LQIHVFE
+133 QIHVFE
-140 IVKVTMVMYLAWAFH
+140 VVKVAMVMYLAWALH
-155 ALKEDRE
+155 ALKQDRE
-162 AMEQGAES
+162 ALERGEKS
-170 PTLRIANWLSEKK
+170 PTFWLANSLAEKK
-183 GLEFMKK
+183 GFEFMAK
-190 PFAKRVLYVYGPAL
+190 PFAKRSLYIYLPSL
-204 LTCALVMPGSNSSAI
+204 LVCGLVMPGSNSSAI

-225 IGTMLIGGT
+225 IGTMLIGGI
-234 PIRELLAAGA
+234 PFKELLAAGA
-244 AMIVLGALAFG
+244 AMMVMAGILFG
-255 IYKISDGKMMSRMA
+255 IYKASDGQLMRRMA
-269 TFESRMS
+269 TLESRMK
-276 ANYDTEILEKYRKGS
+276 ANYDTEILEKYRKES
-291 AEFYTALD
+291 PEFYHALD
-299 SIRQPYGAKVAV
+299 SIRQPYGARVAV
-311 YEGKLLGK
+311 HEGKLIGK

-334 SDYMY
+334 SDYMF

-358 LSLLARSSMIV
+358 LSLLARSSMTI
-369 RMCSNEFAK
+369 RLCSNEFAK

-391 AFLHILVNSGII
+391 AFLHIMVNSGII

-438 KKMKNV
+438 KKTRSV
-444 EDAQLKYTDDIQAR
+444 EEAQFKSSDDIQAR
-458 ISILE
+458 LSILE
-463 QIEDDQQ
+463 QIDDEQQ
-470 Q
+470 L

>member
-1 MSDKDYRETETGKT
+1 MEDKDYREPETEKK

-62 SHGKVAVAGLALIF
+62 SHGKVAIAGLALIF
-76 ILYKF
+76 VLYKF

-88 RFFSQFGFILSIAL
+88 RFFSQFGFFVSLVL
-102 LIILDGHGHLD
+102 LILLDGHCKLGFINAQYL
-113 IGPLKAAYRNGA
+113 NGA
-125 WRTLEVNG
+125 WRTLSLMGV
-133 LQIHVFE
+133 QIHVFE
-140 IVKVTMVMYLAWAFH
+140 VVKVAMVMYLAWALH
-155 ALKEDRE
+155 ALKQDRE
-162 AMEQGAES
+162 ALERGEKS
-170 PTLRIANWLSEKK
+170 PTFWLANSLAEKK
-183 GLEFMKK
+183 GFEFMAK
-190 PFAKRVLYVYGPAL
+190 PFAKRSLYIYLPSL
-204 LTCALVMPGSNSSAI
+204 LVCGLVMPGSNSSAI

-225 IGTMLIGGT
+225 IGTMLIGGI
-234 PIRELLAAGA
+234 PFKELLAAGA
-244 AMIVLGALAFG
+244 AMMVMAGILFG
-255 IYKISDGKMMSRMA
+255 IYKASDGQQMRRMA
-269 TFESRMS
+269 TFESRMK
-276 ANYDTEILEKYRKGS
+276 ANYDTEILEKYRKES
-291 AEFYTALD
+291 PEFYHALD
-299 SIRQPYGAKVAV
+299 SIRQPYGARVAV
-311 YEGKLLGK
+311 HEGKLIGK

-334 SDYMY
+334 SDYMF

-358 LSLLARSSMIV
+358 LSLLARSSMTI
-369 RMCSNEFAK
+369 RLCSNEFAK
-378 IAIGGLAFLITGQ
+378 IAIGGLASLITGQ
-391 AFLHILVNSGII
+391 AFLHIMVHSGII

-438 KKMKNV
+438 KKTRSV
-444 EDAQLKYTDDIQAR
+444 EEAQFKSSDDIQAR
-458 ISILE
+458 LSILE
-463 QIEDDQQ
+463 QIDDEQQ
-470 Q
+470 L